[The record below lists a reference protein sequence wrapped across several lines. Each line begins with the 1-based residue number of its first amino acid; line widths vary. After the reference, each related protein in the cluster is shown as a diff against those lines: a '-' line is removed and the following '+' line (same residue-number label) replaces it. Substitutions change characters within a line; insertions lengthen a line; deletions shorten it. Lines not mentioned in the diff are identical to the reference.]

1 MADANEP
8 PVLYDVS
15 EGIATITMNRP
26 GARNALSTDL
36 LSQLW
41 QRMTD
46 AEHDD
51 AVDVLILTGT
61 DPAFTAGL
69 DLNELGTDGSNLGGG
84 TGADGGRNRDGIRG
98 PFPRVTKPVI
108 GAVNGV
114 AVTGGFELALNCDF
128 LVASEHA
135 KFGDTHARVGVMPGW
150 GLTVLLPQAI
160 GVRRAREMSFTGNF
174 MLPDEALAFG
184 LVNHVVPHD
193 ELLPFTRQLAHDI
206 IGNDQDGVRQI
217 RSTYWQVATDDD
229 HWEIEARDSRAWRRS
244 QFSPEK
250 VAERRAAVQA
260 RGQQQ

>member
-1 MADANEP
+1 MSTEP
-8 PVLYDVS
+8 VVLYDVS
-15 EGIATITMNRP
+15 ERIATITMNRP
-26 GARNALSTDL
+26 EARNALSSEL
-36 LSQLW
+36 LSLLW
-41 QRMTD
+41 QRMAD

-51 AVDVLILTGT
+51 GVDVLILTGT
-61 DPAFTAGL
+61 DPAFSAGL
-69 DLNELGTDGSNLGGG
+69 DLKELAADGSNLGSG

-98 PFPRVTKPVI
+98 PFPRLTKPII

-128 LVASEHA
+128 LVAGEHA

-174 MLPDEALAFG
+174 MLADEALAFG
-184 LVNHVVPHD
+184 LVNHVVPHH
-193 ELLPFTRQLAHDI
+193 ELLPFTRQLALDI

-217 RSTYWQVATDDD
+217 RSTYWQIATDDD
-229 HWEIEARDSRAWRRS
+229 HWEVEARDSRAWRRS

-250 VAERRAAVQA
+250 VAARRAAIQA

>member
-1 MADANEP
+1 MSTESV
-8 PVLYDVS
+8 VLYDVS
-15 EGIATITMNRP
+15 ERIATITMNRP
-26 GARNALSTDL
+26 EARNALSSEL
-36 LSQLW
+36 LELLW
-41 QRMTD
+41 QRMAD

-51 AVDVLILTGT
+51 GVDILILTGT

-69 DLNELGTDGSNLGGG
+69 DLKELGADGSNLGGG

-98 PFPRVTKPVI
+98 PFPKLTKPII

-135 KFGDTHARVGVMPGW
+135 KFGDTHTRVGVMPGW

-174 MLPDEALAFG
+174 MLADEALAFG
-184 LVNHVVPHD
+184 LVNHVVPHA
-193 ELLPFTRQLAHDI
+193 ELLPFTRRLALDI

-217 RSTYWQVATDDD
+217 RSTYWQVSTDDD

-250 VAERRAAVQA
+250 VADRRAAIQA